1 MRHRTLTLAT
11 LLALVAAVFACAWL
25 ASRTASAAFEPRQ
38 RRARQTRRRA
48 PSRTPTQPRA
58 DYTKFLHTT
67 AQHQKS
73 CDSCHKNP
81 TENWSEARATDAAFP
96 DITDYPEHAS
106 CINCHR
112 QQFFVG
118 ARPAI
123 CTVCHTQVSPR
134 ADARFPFENPSD
146 AFSKSAKAKSRRE
159 EFSIYFPHDRHQ
171 DVMAR
176 VAPQAESARTFS
188 FVRANYAP
196 RAAEER
202 RVDSCTICHQTYQPA
217 GDPPEEYVTKPPGE
231 LKSNALGLEAFWLKR
246 GMFKTTPRGHE
257 SCFRCHW
264 QDGGEAPRSNDCAG
278 CHKLL
283 TKQYDVKVT
292 GVSAKTDA
300 DASNPSA
307 KGITDADV
315 LAHWSVRRV
324 ATFRHEKADHI
335 KVGCTACHISITS
348 ADRLT
353 AETEFVPIKTCASSS
368 CHGSTNKSA
377 GAKKIIFDEVEQK
390 KKDAA
395 YACAKCHINLGRE
408 PTPKS
413 HTDLFAK

>member
-1 MRHRTLTLAT
+1 MRQRTQTLSV
-11 LLALVAAVFACAWL
+11 LLALTVAAVFACAWM
-25 ASRTASAAFEPRQ
+25 STRTASAAFEPQQ

-48 PSRTPTQPRA
+48 PAQTKPRI
-58 DYTKFLHTT
+58 DYTKFLHAT
-67 AQHQKS
+67 AQHQKA

-81 TENWSEARATDAAFP
+81 SENWTQVRTADAAFP

-106 CINCHR
+106 CIDCHR
-112 QQFFVG
+112 RQFFVG

-134 ADARFPFENPSD
+134 ADARFPFENPED
-146 AFSKSAKAKSRRE
+146 AFAKSAKAKTRRE
-159 EFSIYFPHDRHQ
+159 DFKIYFPHDRHQ

-176 VAPQAESARTFS
+176 AVPRTETANARG
-188 FVRANYAP
+188 FVRASFAP
-196 RAAEER
+196 RAAEDR
-202 RVDSCTICHQTYQPA
+202 RVDACTICHETYQPA
-217 GDPPEEYVTKPPGE
+217 GDSTEEYVTKPTGE

-246 GMFKTTPRGHE
+246 GMFKTSPRGHD

-264 QDGGEAPRSNDCAG
+264 QEGGEAPRSNDCAG

-283 TKQYDVKVT
+283 PTVV
-292 GVSAKTDA
+292 GVRYTDAPAKTDA
-300 DASNPSA
+300 DTSNPSA

-315 LAHWSVRRV
+315 LAHWAVRRA

-335 KVGCTACHISITS
+335 KVGCTACHIFITS
-348 ADRLT
+348 SDELT
-353 AETEFVPIKTCASSS
+353 AGFDLVPIKTCASSS
-368 CHGSTNKSA
+368 CHGNTNKSS
-377 GAKKIIFDEVEQK
+377 GSKKIIFDEVEQR
-390 KKDAA
+390 KKDPS

-408 PTPKS
+408 PVPKS